1 MSLGCYYY
9 PTAFGKLGAIR
20 SRGLSIEEIE
30 GLLER
35 TETKEIMSFLKQK
48 SIPFWDEINLDN
60 VLDAEHLLRAGLTK
74 EIDKIWRVMNG
85 KPRNIFNLIIARID
99 LFTLKFIFRNNLSQK
114 FSSRRV
120 KSNMYIH
127 KSSYLNS
134 EKLLDLEN
142 VEEISSA
149 IRNKELKQIF
159 KKALEEYKNKQN
171 IFYFE
176 LGLES
181 NYSKKLWEK
190 FSELGYLEART
201 IKGSFVDIEEGIR
214 EFLCTMRLLHLEELE
229 NSEIFHYLNF
239 NSSYFTE
246 QDFWELSEED
256 SFDSVLNKLKD
267 YKIGE
272 LLSGMDIDSL
282 EGLEIGLK
290 RESWKRLEKKTV
302 GNYPFQFIR
311 FLRFWYK
318 QNYLVHDLI
327 RIIGGKK
334 NNFSNE
340 EIKANLVSVGG
351 K

>member
-1 MSLGCYYY
+1 MPLGCYYY
-9 PTAFGKLGAIR
+9 PTAFGKLGAIK
-20 SRGLSIEEIE
+20 SRGLSIEEIDE
-30 GLLER
+30 LLKR
-35 TETKEIMSFLKQK
+35 DEIEEIISFLQQK

-60 VLDAEHLLRAGLTK
+60 LLDAEHLLRAGIIE

-85 KPRNIFNLIIARID
+85 KPRDIFNLIIARID
-99 LFTLKFIFRNNLSQK
+99 LFTLKFIFRNILSQK
-114 FSSRRV
+114 ISSQRI
-120 KSNMYIH
+120 KSNIYIH

-149 IRNKELKQIF
+149 IRNKDFRQIF
-159 KKALEEYKNKQN
+159 KEALEEYKNKEN
-171 IFYFE
+171 VFYFE
-176 LGLES
+176 LGLENS
-181 NYSKKLWEK
+181 YSKKLWER
-190 FSELGYLEART
+190 FSGLSYLETRT
-201 IKGSFVDIEEGIR
+201 FKGSFVDIEEGIR
-214 EFLCTMRLLHLEELE
+214 EFLSTMRLLHLEKLE

-239 NSSYFTE
+239 NSSYFTA
-246 QDFWELSEED
+246 QDFWELSEVD

-272 LLSGMDIDSL
+272 LVSGMDIDSL

-290 RESWKRLEKKTV
+290 KESWKRLEKKTV
-302 GNYPFQFIR
+302 GNYPFLFIS

-340 EIKANLVSVGG
+340 EIKANLVTVGG
-351 K
+351 